1 MNLLFI
7 TPYLPSESSGHAGAQ
22 LIYRNITALSKIHN
36 LTVVSFEDRNEK
48 IVIDSL
54 NTNSIDVY
62 TIPYPRNQKSLVG
75 KINSLIRNF
84 SAFLSF
90 LKGSEP
96 FFIAKYDNKNMRDLL
111 SNLIMKKNFDLIQV
125 EYNVMHHYADL
136 FNNIPSIIVFHD
148 ISTKLFE
155 RGKDLGRKLDHR
167 SYQIS
172 KKVEI
177 KIANKFD
184 AVVTLTDQDRS
195 YLIDLGYSKK
205 IYVIPPQVKKIDFH
219 PVTKIPNTICF
230 IGSFYRETNILTL
243 ERLIDEIFLNISVPV
258 ELNIAGKGMPKKL
271 KRKINNSN
279 GINYHG
285 FVSDID
291 KFISK
296 QMLMVAPI
304 ELGAGLKMKIPH
316 SLINGTPVIT
326 SPVGA
331 EGINI
336 DHKKGLWICKNNSEM
351 INKINSLLPNYKK
364 LIQRGNEGKSAVNEL
379 FSAKVIS
386 QKFEKLYSIVT
397 K

>member
-22 LIYRNITALSKIHN
+22 LIYRNIIALSKIHN
-36 LTVVSFEDRNEK
+36 LTVVSFEDRNENM
-48 IVIDSL
+48 VIDKL

-62 TIPYPRNQKSLVG
+62 TVPYPRNQKSLVG

-205 IYVIPPQVKKIDFH
+205 IYVIPPQVKNVDFS
-219 PVTKIPNTICF
+219 PVDKVPNTICF
-230 IGSFYRETNILTL
+230 IGSFYRETNIQAV
-243 ERLIDEIFLNISVPV
+243 EKLIDEIFLNISVPV

-271 KRKINNSN
+271 KKKINDLN

-291 KFISK
+291 GFISK

-331 EGINI
+331 EGITI
-336 DHKKGLWICKNNSEM
+336 DHKKGLWVCKNNSEM
-351 INKINSLLPNYKK
+351 VNKINSLLPNYKK
-364 LIQRGNEGKSAVNEL
+364 LTQRGNEGKSAVNEL

>member
-22 LIYRNITALSKIHN
+22 LIYRNIIALSKIHN

-271 KRKINNSN
+271 KKKINDSN